1 MEGIRMQTAVIGF
14 PRIGSL
20 RELKF
25 VLERYF
31 RKESSEEELLKTAKE
46 LRKAHWTTQ
55 KQAGIDYISS
65 NDFSFYDLT
74 LDTAVMLGIVPA
86 RYKNLK
92 LSKLD
97 TYFAMA
103 RGHQDAGRD
112 VKALA
117 MKKWF
122 NTNYHYIVPEI
133 EDDTVIALCPEKL
146 FEEYEEAKTLGI
158 TTKPVVI
165 GAYTML
171 KLCRYTGEKKAADY
185 VEAVTKAYQELL
197 GLCAGHQIDW
207 IQFDEP
213 ALVKDMGKEDISFF
227 HQIYDAIL
235 PAKKQCHVLLQT
247 YFGDIRDVYEDVCA
261 MPFDGIGLDFI
272 EGKQTRQLVE
282 EKGFPKEKLAK
293 EAVCYFAFAEEKL
306 LELQQLRALAECED
320 AEKEAAYQTNQ
331 ELFAKKRDCENQE
344 VTKRLSQVTE
354 KDYVRL
360 PERKVRQQLQKEEL
374 ALPEF
379 PTTTIG
385 SFPQTKDV
393 KSNRAAYR
401 KGHITEQEYV
411 DFNKKKIAE
420 CVAWQEEI
428 VSALKQMLSKIE
440 RDKLWVNLDC
450 GLKTRGVPET
460 EAGLEN
466 MVEAARQIRQL

>member
-1 MEGIRMQTAVIGF
+1 MQTAVIGF

-133 EDDTVIALCPEKL
+133 EDDTGIALCPEKL
-146 FEEYEEAKTLGI
+146 LFAGLVNGKNIWKNHYESTL
-158 TTKPVVI
+158 
-165 GAYTML
+165 
-171 KLCRYTGEKKAADY
+171 
-185 VEAVTKAYQELL
+185 QEL
-197 GLCAGHQIDW
+197 H
-207 IQFDEP
+207 
-213 ALVKDMGKEDISFF
+213 AL
-227 HQIYDAIL
+227 
-235 PAKKQCHVLLQT
+235 
-247 YFGDIRDVYEDVCA
+247 
-261 MPFDGIGLDFI
+261 
-272 EGKQTRQLVE
+272 E
-282 EKGFPKEKLAK
+282 EKQIKAVLSTSCSLLHVPYTLRHEEKLAK

-420 CVAWQEEI
+420 CVAWQGEI

-440 RDKLWVNLDC
+440 RDKLWVNPDC

-460 EAGLEN
+460 EASLEN
-466 MVEAARQIRQL
+466 IVEAARQIRQL